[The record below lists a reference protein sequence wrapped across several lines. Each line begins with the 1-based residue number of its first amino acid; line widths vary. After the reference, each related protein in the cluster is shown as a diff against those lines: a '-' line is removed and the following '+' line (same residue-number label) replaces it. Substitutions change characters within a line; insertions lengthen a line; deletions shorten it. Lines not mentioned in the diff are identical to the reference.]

1 MNRSRIQLL
10 TEIALFATLAMVLD
24 VFTEPMKL
32 GPWISFSFKM
42 LPIFIVAFRQGTGAG
57 ITAGLLWGTLQVV
70 TGEASSGILSLF
82 QGFLEYFV
90 AFALIGLAGVMK
102 PAIDKARQQKATPK
116 VLIHSLIGVIIG
128 STARYIIHFFAGF
141 IFWGQYA
148 PEGQSAVFYS
158 FTVNGLSW
166 LGETLACVLVIWLA
180 QPLMAVF
187 LDSKKR

>member
-10 TEIALFATLAMVLD
+10 TEIAIFATLAMILD

-42 LPIFIVAFRQGTGAG
+42 LPIFLVSFRWGTKAG
-57 ITAGLLWGTLQVV
+57 MSAGFLWGILQVV
-70 TGEASSGILSLF
+70 TGEAAGGILTLF

-102 PAIDKARQQKATPK
+102 PAIDRARQRKETGK
-116 VLIHSLIGVIIG
+116 VLLNTLTGVVIGTI
-128 STARYIIHFFAGF
+128 ARYAIHFIAGF

-148 PEGQSAVFYS
+148 PEGQSAVYYS
-158 FTVNGLSW
+158 FVVNGSSA
-166 LGETLACVLVIWLA
+166 LGEGLACILVIWLA
-180 QPLMAVF
+180 QPLLSVF
-187 LDSKKR
+187 LDKK